1 MRRGDAASAGCE
13 LKMNNTFSIG
23 SRVSISENYHWA
35 KNAIGTIS
43 KPPEVVQE
51 MSDGW
56 KGNVREV
63 KSLKGVLLFY
73 WVKFDEPQIDADGD
87 GPYQEA
93 EIDSNFIIQITIH

>member
-1 MRRGDAASAGCE
+1 MENS
-13 LKMNNTFSIG
+13 FSVG
-23 SRVSISENYHWA
+23 SRIKISDNYHWA
-35 KNAIGTIS
+35 KNATGIIIQ
-43 KPPEVVQE
+43 PPNVIVE

-63 KSLKGVLLFY
+63 KSLKGILLFY

-93 EIDSNFIIQITIH
+93 EIDSNFIIQN